1 MRLPRPI
8 AAIVDRVRA
17 FGRRVQAAV
26 VHLSLIWM
34 YLVAMACA
42 RAWAKLFHRDLL
54 GLGDGEQEP
63 AWLPADAPVFDL
75 EESTRQS

>member
-8 AAIVDRVRA
+8 AAIVERVRA

-26 VHLSLIWM
+26 VYLSLVGI
-34 YLVAMACA
+34 YLLAMACA
-42 RAWAKLFHRDLL
+42 RAWALLFHRDLL
-54 GLGDGEQEP
+54 GLDGADEGP
-63 AWLPADAPVFDL
+63 AWLPADSPVFDL